1 MAILTKIRNRAGLA
15 VGLVGFALA
24 AFVIS
29 DAINNNLN
37 IFRSQDNNV
46 GEINGKSISI
56 KEFDEKCTELE
67 EDFKLQRGVETV
79 DPQTRE
85 MIREQVWNT
94 LVEEETTNK
103 EYEKTGIA
111 EMSNEE
117 LMDMISG
124 PNPDPNIV
132 NTFKGQ
138 NGQFDRNM
146 LNYFLKE
153 QIKKD
158 PKSKAQWVLF
168 EDGLRKQ
175 RINQK
180 YAMYVK
186 AGLNVNSLEASEINA
201 NRNKSRNFKFV
212 ALNYNTVS
220 DTSIKPTDDDYKK
233 YFQQY
238 SYKFKQEASRDV
250 KFALFDVVP
259 SAEDSAQVLGKI
271 NKALGAFTSAKNDSE
286 LLANL
291 TGVFIDTN
299 YYARKKLPDQAIED
313 SLFNAAPGK
322 VVGPY
327 YSNGS
332 YKLAKLLGSKEDTAW
347 TMKASHILV
356 QVKGNTMKDTMDAK
370 VEADKI
376 LADIKGGVKT
386 FEDMAREK
394 GTDGTKDAGGDLG
407 WFREGEGFVKEFTE
421 GVKPHNK
428 GDMFVLKTQF
438 GFHVIKVTEN
448 KTRRMIKVANVE
460 EPLDASSATANGVSA
475 KANEFR
481 SKVSNLESFEKVAA
495 DMGLILRNAPKIKS
509 SDRFVQGIS
518 EPREIIRFAYDN
530 EKGSISDVLTLKN
543 TFVIA
548 IVTGTRDKGIPSW
561 EDVKD
566 EITPEVIKMKKAELF
581 RERFEKALPGSKQPL
596 DLALAL
602 KTVVQDAS
610 NHKFDNINI
619 PFAGAEPKLLG
630 TAFGMKPGKFSKI
643 IEGNNGV
650 YVVWVDNVNDVVPV
664 ADLKTLQK
672 ELTMQQSASGEFLSR
687 NAIREISNIVDK
699 RYRFGG
705 S

>member
-29 DAINNNLN
+29 DAINNNLG
-37 IFRSQDNNV
+37 IFRGQDNNV
-46 GEINGKSISI
+46 GEINGKAISI
-56 KEFDEKCTELE
+56 KEFDEKCTEME
-67 EDFKLQRGVETV
+67 SDFKMQRGVETV

-103 EYEKTGIA
+103 EYEKTGVS
-111 EMSNEE
+111 ELSNEE

-124 PNPDPNIV
+124 PNPDPNIQ

-175 RINQK
+175 RISQK
-180 YAMYVK
+180 YAIYVK
-186 AGLNVNSLEASEINA
+186 AGINVNSLEAGEINA

-212 ALNYNTVS
+212 ALNYNTIS
-220 DTSIKPTDDDYKK
+220 DTSIKLNDDDYKK
-233 YFQQY
+233 YFQLN
-238 SYKFKQEASRDV
+238 SFKFKQEASRDI
-250 KFALFDVVP
+250 KFAMFDVVP
-259 SAEDSAQVLGKI
+259 SKDDSAQVLGKI
-271 NKALGAFTSAKNDSE
+271 NKAFGAFTSAKNDSE

-291 TGVFIDTN
+291 SGVFIDTN
-299 YYARKKLPDQAIED
+299 YYAKKKLPDQSIED

-327 YSNGS
+327 YANGAF
-332 YKLAKLLGSKEDTAW
+332 KLAKLLGSKEDTAW

-356 QVKGNTMKDTMDAK
+356 QIKGNTLKDTMDAK
-370 VEADKI
+370 SEAEKM
-376 LADIKGGVKT
+376 LNDIKGGLKS

-448 KTRRMIKVANVE
+448 KTRRMIKVANIE
-460 EPLDASSATANGVSA
+460 EPLDASAVTSNGISA

-481 SKVSNLESFEKVAA
+481 SKVSNLESFEKVAT

-509 SDRFVQGIS
+509 SDRFIQGIN
-518 EPREIIRFAYDN
+518 EPREIIRWMYEND
-530 EKGSISDVLTLKN
+530 KGAISDVITLKN
-543 TFVIA
+543 TFVVA
-548 IVTGTRDKGIPSW
+548 VLSGAREKGIPSW

-566 EITPEVIKMKKAELF
+566 EITADVLKMKKAELF
-581 RERFEKALPGSKQPL
+581 KERIEKALPGSKQPL
-596 DLALAL
+596 ELALAL
-602 KTVVQDAS
+602 QTVVQEAS
-610 NHKFDNINI
+610 NHKFDNVNI

-643 IEGNNGV
+643 IEGTNGV
-650 YVVWVDNVNDVVPV
+650 YVVWVDNCNDAVPA
-664 ADLKTLQK
+664 ADVKIMQK
-672 ELTMQQSASGEFLSR
+672 ELTMQQSASGEYLSR
-687 NAIREISNIVDK
+687 NAIREVSNIVDK